1 MHRVDIFHLDGI
13 LSRLKL
19 SEFHDTGSPSFW
31 RLRSKFLRLFF
42 VEAILAV
49 QLSTSFSFGV
59 MEFQIPVDLE
69 TKCLAGKLL
78 MSKLDFLFDTLNCSY
93 ITSGS
98 LNFSILN
105 SSIYV

>member
-49 QLSTSFSFGV
+49 QLSTS
-59 MEFQIPVDLE
+59 
-69 TKCLAGKLL
+69 
-78 MSKLDFLFDTLNCSY
+78 Y
-93 ITSGS
+93 
-98 LNFSILN
+98 
-105 SSIYV
+105 